1 MKKIYSLLFLVF
13 TTLSFGQVFT
23 QWNFDSSTTAPSI
36 GSGTV
41 TLIGG
46 VVENT
51 QSTGTTPCNCPFV
64 SGNPTTGKA
73 YTSKTYP
80 AQGTASGTAGAQF
93 NVSTVGQTNI
103 NVYVD
108 VYGSGT
114 ASKYVQLQYTTDGNA
129 WVDSGTPTILPYTT
143 ASQWVT
149 LTGTMPSTADN
160 NANFAFRIVTVF
172 DPTASNAY
180 SPVNSTKTYAPTGT
194 IRFDNVTVSN
204 GVLKTEQNT
213 IPGLKIY
220 PNPVSNGTL
229 FIESD
234 ANAERTITLFDVLGK
249 QVLNT
254 TTSNSAINVST
265 LFSGVYMVKITEEG
279 KSAVKK
285 LVIK

>member
-1 MKKIYSLLFLVF
+1 MIKIYSLLFLVF
-13 TTLSFGQVFT
+13 TTLSFGQVVT

-41 TLIGG
+41 ILIGG

-51 QSTGTTPCNCPFV
+51 QSSGTTPCNCPFV

-80 AQGTASGTAGAQF
+80 AQGAASGTAGAQF
-93 NVSTVGQTNI
+93 SVSTVGQTNI

-114 ASKYVQLQYTTDGNA
+114 ASKYVLLQYTTDGTT

-149 LTGTMPSTADN
+149 LTGTMPAAADN
-160 NANFAFRIVTVF
+160 NANFAFRVVTVF
-172 DPTASNAY
+172 DPTASSAY
-180 SPVNSTKTYAPTGT
+180 SPVNSTKTYASSGT

-204 GVLKTEQNT
+204 GVLKVNQNT
-213 IPGLKIY
+213 ISGLKIY
-220 PNPVSNGTL
+220 PNPVANGTL
-229 FIESD
+229 FVESD
-234 ANAERTITLFDVLGK
+234 ANTERTITLFDVLGK

-254 TTSNSAINVST
+254 TTSNSAINVSGLT
-265 LFSGVYMVKITEEG
+265 SGVYMVKVIEEG
-279 KSAVKK
+279 KTETRK